1 MTTDGVKSVD
11 DDVIEALSS
20 PHAASLLA
28 CLPDAVFLVDSEG
41 VIRVAGGTVEALFGY
56 AADELVGRPVELL
69 VPDVAVFRHGAHRQH
84 SRRQPQERLM
94 GAGAEL
100 QGRHKDGSILA
111 VDVTFSPP
119 RGQAGAI
126 VVAVVRDTSA
136 QRAAVNDLGDHERR
150 LRLLM
155 EQMPGILLTTDTA
168 LLITSIGGSAIAAL
182 EAAGESRIGGT
193 VDALVGPCEPG
204 DSCPYRSALDGRAVA
219 HRWERDGRCFEGYV
233 EPLHDDAGAIIG
245 TIDLSLD
252 VTDRVNA
259 VRAASDAQSDAS
271 ARAAQLEALT
281 RAVPSAVW
289 SHAIDGALL
298 FANDQWREFTG
309 QPSSESAYKGWRE
322 VIHPEDL
329 KAVAA
334 AWAEF
339 EAGPA
344 TGELRHTFRVRHAT
358 TGVERTLKEHAVF
371 ALSAEGHKAAVV
383 GATHD
388 ITDEA
393 NAARTVRRQLA
404 ELEALTATLPTVVSR
419 FELDGTVTYC
429 SEQWRALTGRAPESA
444 LGDGWEVAVHPD
456 DLPELRRVW
465 DACIASSNPYR
476 HEYRVRHVDGT
487 VRWVLEL
494 SAAVFD
500 DHGAISHWV
509 LTSVDV
515 TDQHAARSGEQARAA
530 QQTALASF
538 GQIALNS
545 SLSAAELEQAAGACV
560 RDGLLSIEAGTNQT
574 DRIVGLA
581 HAPIDQ
587 LAGAALDPAQAQPRA
602 GLSSDEQAFVGTVAQ
617 MLKSSV
623 ERNDLAHQRELSPD
637 LVCTAGFD
645 GYFKQI
651 NRAWVDLLGHSEQA
665 LLERPYLEFVHPDD
679 QKQTRLEA
687 ARLAEGNETVRFQN
701 RYRARD
707 GSYKWLEWHARAS
720 QQDCVVYSA
729 VRDVT
734 AQHDT
739 NELIERM
746 LAERTRDLDEAR
758 VETLRR
764 LALAA
769 EYRDDDTYRHTERV
783 GHIAGLIAE
792 QLGQSADFADLIRKA
807 APLHDVGKLAI
818 SDTILL
824 KPGKLTSQE
833 FERMQSHT
841 TAGARILR
849 GSRSDILQM
858 AEEIAL
864 THHERWDG
872 NGYPNRLNGNQI
884 PLTGRIVAVA
894 DVFDALT
901 HKRPYKRAWPL
912 ADALAE
918 ITTQSGHQFD
928 PDVVTAFRAITQR
941 EHDYSTP
948 REPLQQATEEAA

>member
-1 MTTDGVKSVD
+1 MN

-28 CLPDAVFLVDSEG
+28 CLPDAVLFVDSEG
-41 VIRVAGGTVEALFGY
+41 VIRFAGGTVEALFGY
-56 AADELVGRPVELL
+56 SPDELVGRPVELL
-69 VPDVAVFRHGAHRQH
+69 VPDAAVARHRGQRGHYQ
-84 SRRQPQERLM
+84 RQPQQRQM
-94 GAGAEL
+94 GVGAEL
-100 QGRHKDGSILA
+100 QGRHKDGSSVA
-111 VDVTFSPP
+111 VDVALSPL
-119 RGQAGAI
+119 RGEDGAM
-126 VVAVVRDTSA
+126 VVAVVRDASA
-136 QRAAVNDLGDHERR
+136 QRAATKNLHDHERR

-155 EQMPGILLTTDTA
+155 EQMPGILLTTDTS
-168 LLITSIGGSAIAAL
+168 LRITSIGGSAIAAL
-182 EAAGESRIGGT
+182 ESAGESRIGEP

-204 DSCPYRSALDGRAVA
+204 DSCAYRAALDGRAVA
-219 HRWERDGRCFEGYV
+219 HRWEWHGRCFEGYV
-233 EPLHDDAGAIIG
+233 EPLQDDAGAIIG

-259 VRAASDAQSDAS
+259 ERAASDAQSDAS
-271 ARAAQLEALT
+271 ARAAQLEALA

-298 FANDQWREFTG
+298 FANDQWRELTG
-309 QPSSESAYKGWRE
+309 QPSSESAYKGWRT
-322 VIHPEDL
+322 VIHPDDL
-329 KAVAA
+329 EAVAA
-334 AWAEF
+334 AWEVF

-358 TGVERTLKEHAVF
+358 SGVERTLKERAVF
-371 ALSAEGHKAAVV
+371 ALSADGQKAAMV

-393 NAARTVRRQLA
+393 NAERIVRRQLA

-419 FELDGTVTYC
+419 FELDGSVTYC

-444 LGDGWEVAVHPD
+444 LGDGWEVSVHPD
-456 DLPELRRVW
+456 DLPDLRRIW
-465 DACIASSNPYR
+465 DACIASSKPYR
-476 HEYRVRHVDGT
+476 HEYRIRHIDGT

-494 SAAVFD
+494 SAPVSD

-515 TDQHAARSGEQARAA
+515 TDQHAARAGERARAA
-530 QQTALASF
+530 QQAALASF
-538 GQIALNS
+538 GQIALKS
-545 SLSAAELEQAAGACV
+545 SLSAAELEQAATECV
-560 RDGLLSIEAGTNQT
+560 REALPALEDGANQT

-587 LAGAALDPAQAQPRA
+587 LAGAALDPTHDQPHA
-602 GLSSDEQAFVGTVAQ
+602 GLSSDEQAFVRTVAQ
-617 MLKSSV
+617 MLKSAV

-637 LVCTAGFD
+637 LVCTSGFD
-645 GYFKQI
+645 GHFKQI

-679 QKQTRLEA
+679 QQRTRLEA
-687 ARLAEGNETVRFQN
+687 AKLAEGNDTIRFQN
-701 RYRARD
+701 RYRALD

-720 QQDCVVYSA
+720 QQNGVVYCA

-739 NELIERM
+739 SELIERM

-783 GHIAGLIAE
+783 GHIAGLIAQ
-792 QLGQSADFADLIRKA
+792 QLGQSADFVDLIRKA

-872 NGYPNRLNGNQI
+872 NGYPNRLKGNQI

-901 HKRPYKRAWPL
+901 HKRPYKPAWPL

-928 PDVVTAFRAITQR
+928 PHIVTAFRAITQR
-941 EHDYSTP
+941 EHDHTTP
-948 REPLQQATEEAA
+948 GAPLQQATEEAA